1 MTGQPYEGDAG
12 VSRAALYETVE
23 AADLHSWLEPWLPEA
38 PALVLDVGAGS
49 GRDAAWLANAGHEVV
64 AVEPS
69 ATMLSEARRRHPQST
84 ISWIRDSLPA
94 LERVYRQAFAFDLVL
109 LSAVWMHVRP
119 EHRQRAFRKLIGLLK
134 PGGRL
139 AITFPQ
145 GTTDRARGQHPARVE
160 EIESLARRH
169 GAFLA
174 FQDQDADRL
183 GRTGLVWARLL
194 VHLPDDGTGALPL
207 LRHVILND
215 AKSSTYKLGLLRAIA
230 RASDGALGMAAPADR
245 DVSIPLGLVALNWL
259 RLYRPLVDGG
269 FPQRP
274 KNRGPDGLGF
284 AGKGW
289 RRIGDLNPPELRVGA
304 LLSGKRAAG
313 LHQALAEVARTIAR
327 MPATHTTWPG
337 SADPIFRAVPSAAGR
352 PPSRILIDRDYL
364 ARFGELRVPLHLW
377 RALSRYS
384 CWIEPAVTAEWIRLM
399 DGYAVGQKRSL
410 DRADLARAM
419 TWSEP
424 SRDVHA
430 SRSRALELAG
440 QGALYCVWS
449 GRRLREASFDI
460 DHCIPWAAWPC
471 DDLWNLLP
479 SASAVNQQKRDRL
492 PSAGALA
499 ASRERILD
507 WWESA
512 YVRREEMKERF
523 FIEARSSLPLF
534 DEPEAKVEVLFDGL
548 GARRQSLVTDQRVDE
563 WAPRT

>member
-1 MTGQPYEGDAG
+1 M
-12 VSRAALYETVE
+12 
-23 AADLHSWLEPWLPEA
+23 
-38 PALVLDVGAGS
+38 LDVGAGS
-49 GRDAAWLANAGHEVV
+49 GRDAAWLADAGHEVV

-84 ISWIRDSLPA
+84 ISWIRDSLPG
-94 LERVYRQAFAFDLVL
+94 LERLYRQAFAFDLVL
-109 LSAVWMHVRP
+109 LSAVWMHVDP

-139 AITFPQ
+139 AITFPR
-145 GTTDRARGQHPARVE
+145 GAVDRARGQHPAHVE
-160 EIESLARRH
+160 EIESLASRH

-174 FQDQDADRL
+174 FQDRDADRL
-183 GRTGLVWARLL
+183 GRAGLEWIRLL
-194 VHLPDDGTGALPL
+194 VRLPDDGTGALPL

-245 DVSIPLGLVALNWL
+245 DVIVPLGLVALNWL
-259 RLYRPLVDGG
+259 RLYKPLVEGG
-269 FPQRP
+269 FPQAP
-274 KNRGPDGLGF
+274 GNSGPRGLGF

-289 RRIGDLNPPELRVGA
+289 RRIGDLTPPELRVGS
-304 LLSGKRAAG
+304 LLSGERAAG
-313 LHQALAEVARTIAR
+313 LHQALAEVARTIAT
-327 MPATHTTWPG
+327 MPATFITWPG
-337 SADPIFRAVPSAAGR
+337 SAEPIFRATRSRAGKAPGR
-352 PPSRILIDRDYL
+352 VLIDRDYL

-384 CWIEPAVTAEWIRLM
+384 CWIEPAVTAEWVRLM
-399 DGYAVGQKRSL
+399 DGYARRQGRPL
-410 DRADLARAM
+410 DRKDLALAM
-419 TWSEP
+419 MWSEP
-424 SRDVHA
+424 SRDVHE

-449 GRRLREASFDI
+449 GRRLREARFDI

-479 SASAVNQQKRDRL
+479 SAPAINQQKRDRL
-492 PSAGALA
+492 PSAEALV
-499 ASRERILD
+499 ASRDRILE
-507 WWESA
+507 WWETA
-512 YVRREEMKERF
+512 YVRREEMSERF

-563 WAPRT
+563 WMPKR